1 MSINKIYTRVFH
13 NKNLSLLFAGQLISQ
28 MGDSMFM
35 IGLMWLV
42 LELTGSKAM
51 MGTVALLNYLP
62 MLVVGLFA
70 GVIVDLYDHKKLMLI
85 SDFVRAVIVLV
96 IPLCYYMGWIN
107 ITIILIVAFLLSS
120 FSTVFNPARDSIIP
134 KLIDDG
140 NLVKANS
147 VIQVSNYTAVL
158 LGPAIAAAAIGVF
171 GVVHLFTADSVTF
184 MISFFTVLFISYK
197 KSPVEN
203 LNKNSIMF
211 HLSEIVRYIHN
222 QKKTRFLLA
231 LTAVNNF
238 FIMGPA
244 IVGIPIFVKEVL
256 KEGASTYALVES
268 SYGIGMFVGGVLINY
283 LKNIIGKGK
292 ILLIGLMFDGF
303 TYTLIYFIGS
313 SELMMLLIAFH
324 AIGIPLIV
332 VSRTSLIQE
341 WTDDTKIGR
350 VFSLVNMAV
359 VGMTAL
365 TTGITG
371 ILAEIVPVEMI
382 FGLFGIGGM
391 VCGFIGWMYRELRE
405 G

>member
-70 GVIVDLYDHKKLMLI
+70 GVIVDLYDRKKLMLI

-96 IPLCYYMGWIN
+96 IPLCYYMNWIN
-107 ITIILIVAFLLSS
+107 ITIILMVAFLLSS

-197 KSPVEN
+197 KSPVEK

-324 AIGIPLIV
+324 AIEIPLIV

-341 WTDDTKIGR
+341 WTEDTKIGR

-371 ILAEIVPVEMI
+371 ILAEIVPVEII